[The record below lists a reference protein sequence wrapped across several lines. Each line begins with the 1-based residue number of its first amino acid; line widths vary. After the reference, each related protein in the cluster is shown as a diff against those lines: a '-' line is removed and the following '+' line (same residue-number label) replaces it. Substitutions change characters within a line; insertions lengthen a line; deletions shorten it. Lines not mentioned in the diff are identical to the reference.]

1 MQPLISVIVPI
12 YKVEQYLSECVDSIL
27 QQSYENLEVILV
39 DDGSPDS
46 CPEICD
52 RYAVTD
58 NRIKVIHK
66 PNGGLS
72 DARNTG
78 LKAATGEYILF
89 IDSDDYW
96 IDKNA
101 IKKLIEKLVNSR
113 TRSFQCDL
121 VFFGRTTFSSN
132 KIFEQSADYANKIN
146 INDKTHSLEVLLRDA
161 DFIPSACQKL
171 IRRSLLIENSLFF
184 KSGLLSE
191 DYDWSLQLYS
201 LIKSFTAVNENF
213 YGYRKREGSITQSFS
228 PKHADDI
235 LYILEKWTKRL
246 ETDSLLNEV
255 AESYYGFLA
264 YIYCCS
270 LVSIALMPNKM
281 QGEYRSK
288 YKKYRGLLKYDLNPK
303 VAKVK
308 KLYSLLG
315 YNLTVRA
322 LGYYI
327 NHRSK
332 NN

>member
-132 KIFEQSADYANKIN
+132 KIF
-146 INDKTHSLEVLLRDA
+146 
-161 DFIPSACQKL
+161 
-171 IRRSLLIENSLFF
+171 
-184 KSGLLSE
+184 
-191 DYDWSLQLYS
+191 
-201 LIKSFTAVNENF
+201 
-213 YGYRKREGSITQSFS
+213 
-228 PKHADDI
+228 
-235 LYILEKWTKRL
+235 
-246 ETDSLLNEV
+246 
-255 AESYYGFLA
+255 
-264 YIYCCS
+264 
-270 LVSIALMPNKM
+270 
-281 QGEYRSK
+281 
-288 YKKYRGLLKYDLNPK
+288 
-303 VAKVK
+303 
-308 KLYSLLG
+308 
-315 YNLTVRA
+315 
-322 LGYYI
+322 
-327 NHRSK
+327 
-332 NN
+332 